1 MNKNKKI
8 VHLINKKFVGCI
20 FMENSKDK
28 GEQLHESEKHIME
41 ARQEFDTEVGEDA
54 TKYGE
59 FVCSYFA
66 WISLPEQKEK
76 AEELQKITKKREK

>member
-1 MNKNKKI
+1 MDRK
-8 VHLINKKFVGCI
+8 
-20 FMENSKDK
+20 KDK
-28 GEQLHESEKHIME
+28 GEQLKEREKHIKE
-41 ARQEFDTEVGEDA
+41 AKDEFGTEVGEDA

-76 AEELQKITKKREK
+76 AEELQNITKTNK